1 MKPQK
6 DQGNQERQGA
16 TGRVFRLMVFAC
28 PLQMLHSNFQV
39 HNLQDIRVVDKV
51 EMYDFI
57 NEAKMGGLRSSS
69 IALDQGQ
76 RLSLLTVLY
85 LLYYTTCDFL
95 SDDFGLGI
103 RLDLATIFL
112 DLLDKNSFPH
122 TCTGVKMELPI
133 HELNFTY

>member
-57 NEAKMGGLRSSS
+57 NEKKRSRGQNGWPKVILYSS
-69 IALDQGQ
+69 GSGSETQSLDSPV
-76 RLSLLTVLY
+76 SLILH
-85 LLYYTTCDFL
+85 
-95 SDDFGLGI
+95 
-103 RLDLATIFL
+103 DL
-112 DLLDKNSFPH
+112 
-122 TCTGVKMELPI
+122 
-133 HELNFTY
+133 